1 MLANFDLNH
10 LLTFPI
16 KETGARQNFL
26 IGALVYLS
34 AFFIPILPVIL
45 VTGYLM
51 RILRQVLR
59 GEQPHMVAWDEWSEM
74 FTDGAKLFGVRL
86 VFLLPL
92 FLLLCPLMGLSFAFP
107 FLLEN
112 TDRVPEWIAL
122 LFPLLMGAFFLLIMP
137 LSIVLGLILP
147 VAEIH
152 VTEKGEFAAGFRFH
166 EWWPIFRANLGGFL
180 LALAISYAISFALTL
195 IVQFAMLT
203 LVLICLLPL
212 ILPAIGMYMMLV
224 MYTAFAQAY
233 QEGRNRLAAQSILV
247 PA

>member
-166 EWWPIFRANLGGFL
+166 EWWPIFRANLGGFVVSYVL
-180 LALAISYAISFALTL
+180 ILGVSFVAGFLVQILYFTIVLCCLAPLALAVHGMYLTL
-195 IVQFAMLT
+195 
-203 LVLICLLPL
+203 
-212 ILPAIGMYMMLV
+212 MMSAL
-224 MYTAFAQAY
+224 YAQAY
-233 QEGRNRLAAQSILV
+233 RFGAQRAASAGSAV
-247 PA
+247 